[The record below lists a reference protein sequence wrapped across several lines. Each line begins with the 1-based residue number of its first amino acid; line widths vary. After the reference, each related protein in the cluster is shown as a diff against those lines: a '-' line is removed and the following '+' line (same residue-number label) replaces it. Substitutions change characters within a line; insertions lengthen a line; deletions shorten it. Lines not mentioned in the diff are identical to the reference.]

1 MYPDIQR
8 PQTERR
14 VGSWCPPFTTGSMAH
29 PMLVQPDYRPG
40 VSNQGASN
48 QAVSS
53 QAFADQPSADDAFAD
68 NAPEVDTEL
77 SPEARAL
84 RVVIEQAVALGFD
97 IEPELLRYPS
107 RGRART
113 ALARQVGM
121 YVAHVGL
128 SFSLTQVGQL
138 FDRDRTTVAHA
149 CRLVELR
156 RDDATF
162 DRAIELLERVVRI
175 MCAPARRP
183 DHVRQPVPSPTPA
196 VGTPSMEAVR

>member
-1 MYPDIQR
+1 MYPDTQQ
-8 PQTERR
+8 PQIERL
-14 VGSWCPPFTTGSMAH
+14 VGAWGLPAATRSVVVHTSVPFGM
-29 PMLVQPDYRPG
+29 DYRPG
-40 VSNQGASN
+40 PAKQTYTG
-48 QAVSS
+48 Q
-53 QAFADQPSADDAFAD
+53 ADDDAALAD
-68 NAPEVDTEL
+68 ETEL
-77 SPEARAL
+77 SPETRAL
-84 RVVIEQAVALGFD
+84 RVIIEQAVALGFD
-97 IEPELLRYPS
+97 IEPELLSYPT

-121 YVAHVGL
+121 YVTHVGL

-149 CRLVELR
+149 CRMVELR

-183 DHVRQPVPSPTPA
+183 DTAQQPVSPPSLI
-196 VGTPSMEAVR
+196 GEAVR